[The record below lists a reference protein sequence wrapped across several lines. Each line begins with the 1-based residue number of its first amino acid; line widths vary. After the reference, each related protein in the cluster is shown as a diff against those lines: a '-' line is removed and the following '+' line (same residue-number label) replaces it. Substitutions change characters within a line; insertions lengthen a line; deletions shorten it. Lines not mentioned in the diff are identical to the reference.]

1 MNCKK
6 WFHFLVA
13 GVSWLD
19 GCQVWET
26 RASDTHCLH
35 ISTAFS
41 PTSDTKEEKMKR
53 QKTFSWTQEAMCWS
67 TLTSLSTFGLR
78 KAREKYWIGLGTGK
92 PVSEYSYWGSRS
104 SVLVALDKLVKGQ
117 VAHMLRL
124 CCAAQ
129 LAGVAA
135 CLSTHSPGRGRRS
148 ATWAPP
154 FNRSLRRQLLSRL
167 TPRSSR

>member
-1 MNCKK
+1 
-6 WFHFLVA
+6 
-13 GVSWLD
+13 
-19 GCQVWET
+19 
-26 RASDTHCLH
+26 
-35 ISTAFS
+35 
-41 PTSDTKEEKMKR
+41 
-53 QKTFSWTQEAMCWS
+53 MCWS

-104 SVLVALDKLVKGQ
+104 SMLVALDKLVKGQ

-129 LAGVAA
+129 LAGGAA

-167 TPRSSR
+167 TPRSSLRCRGWCCCGGSERTAAAPRRLRDLGPTSPAARPHCKVPLLWRAPASGLLPTREVG